1 MASLQRIRNHGALLI
16 AIVGLA
22 MLAFILGDFLNSG
35 SSFFNRSRENVG
47 VIEGQKV
54 HYTEYE
60 SAKDQLTEVYK
71 IETGRS
77 DFDEDTYAQIR
88 NQVWSMLMMDYTMR
102 AQAKK
107 IGMDITT
114 DELTELCVGE
124 NVHQIIRG
132 RRAFMDEN
140 GQFSREA
147 VKNLIAAINDGS
159 DDAAQNA
166 NLQQAKTYW
175 LYWEKAV
182 RISYMQEKYTSLL
195 QHLFKAN
202 KLEAENAFNGR
213 QHGVSAEF
221 VMQPYYAVADSL
233 VKASESDIKAL
244 YKQRKEQFKQT
255 PNRAIKYVTFDIVPS
270 EDDFKAAEE
279 LLKNLK
285 DEFRTTEDVSLVVN
299 TNSDIMYDGR
309 DYSVETV
316 PAQFKDF
323 AFAKGA
329 KAGDCTE
336 ILFENDTYS
345 MARIMQAGYSLPD
358 SVELKAIVEGG
369 EDQELGWFKATDLP
383 KNIAEPAF
391 AGKRGGRFTV
401 AQGMGEQTYEIMDLG
416 KPTPKVKLAILAR
429 EVSPSSKTYS
439 VIYNNAKQFI
449 VANNNAE
456 ALEAAAQEAGMTVV
470 PQFNL
475 TVNTDKVGQLKAS
488 RPIARWAF
496 DAKEGA
502 VSDVFECG
510 QQFVVAALVEV
521 NDGEYR
527 SLNDVRAELTYEA
540 TNKAKAEY
548 IKKQL
553 KGAESLEAAAEI
565 LGQRVQS
572 VERVSLAD
580 NRFGNAGMEPAVIGK
595 AVAQVENELS
605 EPIQGKS
612 GVFVVK
618 TGAANDLE
626 GEFNAESEK
635 AQLASRFAYLPYQ
648 AIQLIEDKAEVTDN
662 RANFQYSRACVNY
675 YKE

>member
-47 VIEGQKV
+47 VVEGQKI

-60 SAKDQLTEVYK
+60 AAREQLTEVYK
-71 IETGRS
+71 IESGRN
-77 DFDEDTYAQIR
+77 DFDEDMYSQIR
-88 NQVWSMLMMDYTMR
+88 NQVWNMFVMDYTLQ

-107 IGMDITT
+107 IGMDITA
-114 DELTELCVGE
+114 DELSEQCIGE
-124 NVHQIIRG
+124 NPHQIIRS

-140 GQFSREA
+140 GQFSRDI
-147 VKNLIAAINDGS
+147 VVNLLQAINNEDN
-159 DDAAQNA
+159 DAEQNA
-166 NLQQAKTYW
+166 NLKQAKTYW

-182 RISYMQEKYTSLL
+182 RVSYMQEKYTTLL
-195 QHLFKAN
+195 QHLLKAN
-202 KLEAENAFNGR
+202 SLDAEYAFNGR
-213 QHGVSAEF
+213 QNGVSAEY

-233 VKASESDIKAL
+233 VKVNESEIKKL
-244 YKQRKEQFKQT
+244 YKQHKSQYKQT
-255 PNRAIKYVTFDIVPS
+255 PNRAIKYIAFDIVPS

-279 LLKNLK
+279 LLKNLQE
-285 DEFRTTEDVSLVVN
+285 EFKTTEDVGLVVN

-309 DYSVETV
+309 DYSAETV

-323 AFAKGA
+323 AFASGA
-329 KAGDCTE
+329 KAGQCTD
-336 ILFENDTYS
+336 ILFENNTYA
-345 MARIMQAGYSLPD
+345 MARIMQAGYSMPD
-358 SVELKAIVEGG
+358 SVELKAIVEDG

-391 AGKRGGRFTV
+391 AGKRGERFTV
-401 AQGMGEQTYEIMDLG
+401 AQGMGEQTFEIMELG

-429 EVSPSSKTYS
+429 EVTPSSKTYS

-449 VANNNAE
+449 VDNNNAE

-475 TVNTDKVGQLKAS
+475 TENTDKIGQLKSS
-488 RPIARWAF
+488 RAIVRWAF
-496 DAKEGA
+496 DAKEGQ

-510 QQFVVAALVEV
+510 QQFVVAALTEV

-527 SLNDVRAELTYEA
+527 PLDAVRAELTYEA
-540 TNKAKAEY
+540 TNNAKAEY

-553 KGAESLEAAAEI
+553 KGVESLEAAAEI
-565 LGQRVQS
+565 MGQPVQA
-572 VERVSLAD
+572 VERVTLGDS
-580 NRFGNAGMEPAVIGK
+580 RFGNAGMEPAVIGK
-595 AVAQVENELS
+595 TIAQGENALS
-605 EPIQGKS
+605 EPIKGNV

-618 TGAANDLE
+618 TGAANNAE
-626 GEFNAESEK
+626 EAFNADAEK
-635 AQLASRFAYLPYQ
+635 AQLSNRFAYLPYQ
-648 AIQLIEDKAEVTDN
+648 AMQLLEDNAEVEDN
-662 RANFQYSRACVNY
+662 RANFQ
-675 YKE
+675 